1 MAVRARERGI
11 VYLDSSAIVKTVI
24 VERESAALRRFLRRH
39 PLRVSCALARTEVGG
54 AVRHLGPK
62 ATPRARQVVQRIDLV
77 RLDDALLDAA
87 SALDA
92 AVLRS
97 LDAIHLAAALT
108 VAAQLEAIVTYDA
121 RMAESA
127 ALLGLP
133 VAVPA

>member
-1 MAVRARERGI
+1 MAVRARARGI

-39 PLRVSCALARTEVGG
+39 PLRVSCALARTEVVR

-62 ATPRARQVVQRIDLV
+62 ATARARRVVQRIDLV

-97 LDAIHLAAALT
+97 LHAIHLAAALT

-127 ALLGLP
+127 TLLGLP

>member
-62 ATPRARQVVQRIDLV
+62 ARQVVQRIDLV

-97 LDAIHLAAALT
+97 LDATHLAAALT

>member
-39 PLRVSCALARTEVGG
+39 PLRVSCALARTEVVR

-62 ATPRARQVVQRIDLV
+62 ATARARQVVQRIDLV

-121 RMAESA
+121 RMTESA

-133 VAVPA
+133 VAVPE